1 MKVIGFQASHVAFNR
16 SLTPL
21 DSTAAEHSETSRNI
35 IVKHSTRPI
44 VFLTACLVFSSVCA
58 AQGLK
63 SKQLEIGDRIIDFEL
78 PIVGSEEYLTLSEE
92 CKQGAVVVIVL
103 RGYPGYQCPIC
114 SRQFGS
120 LSNRAKALAKEAHRV
135 ILVYPGE
142 AETIEKNA
150 EQFLGSRRLPEPLV
164 LVRDQGMEMVDQWGL
179 RWNARKETAYPA
191 TYVFDRN
198 ARLRWKKVSKSKAG
212 RSTVEEILKALR
224 EL

>member
-1 MKVIGFQASHVAFNR
+1 MK
-16 SLTPL
+16 P
-21 DSTAAEHSETSRNI
+21 
-35 IVKHSTRPI
+35 STRPI
-44 VFLTACLVFSSVCA
+44 VFLTVCLVFSTVCA
-58 AQGLK
+58 EEGPK
-63 SKQLEIGDRIIDFEL
+63 SKQLEVGDRILDFEL
-78 PIVGSEEYLTLSEE
+78 PIVGSEEYLKLSDE
-92 CKQGAVVVIVL
+92 CKQGAVVLIVL

-114 SRQFGS
+114 SRQVGS

-142 AETIEKNA
+142 AETIQRNA

-164 LVRDQGMEMVDQWGL
+164 LVRDQGMEMVDEWGL
-179 RWNARKETAYPA
+179 RWNERRETAYPA

-198 ARLRWKKVSKSKAG
+198 ARLRWKNVSKSHAG

>member
-1 MKVIGFQASHVAFNR
+1 MKVIDVQECCAEQAPSPA
-16 SLTPL
+16 PL
-21 DSTAAEHSETSRNI
+21 DSIAAEHSRTQRQI
-35 IVKHSTRPI
+35 IVKYATRPI
-44 VFLTACLVFSSVCA
+44 VFLTACLVFNSVCL

-63 SKQLEIGDRIIDFEL
+63 SKQLEVGDRIIDFEL
-78 PIVGSEEYLTLSEE
+78 PIVGSEEYLTLSDQ

-114 SRQFGS
+114 SRQVAS

-142 AETIEKNA
+142 AETIEKKA
-150 EQFLGSRRLPEPLV
+150 EQFLGSRSLPEPLV

-179 RWNARKETAYPA
+179 RWNARNETAYPA

-198 ARLRWKKVSKSKAG
+198 ARLRWKKVSESHAG